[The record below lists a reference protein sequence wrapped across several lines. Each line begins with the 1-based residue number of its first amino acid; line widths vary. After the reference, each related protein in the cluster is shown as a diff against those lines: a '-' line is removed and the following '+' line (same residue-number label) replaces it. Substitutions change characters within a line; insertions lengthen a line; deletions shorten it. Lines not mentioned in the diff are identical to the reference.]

1 MLCSRAERTESYLM
15 IRWIVIVLLN
25 IGVMSAAGSLAG
37 CSYTGHGDIGK
48 GRFMP
53 ERTIKQVLKDKTDEW
68 MAIPGVEGTAIGM
81 FEGKPCIKVFTSRDP
96 QELQSKI
103 PLTIENHPVIIEE
116 TGTFRALDNP

>member
-1 MLCSRAERTESYLM
+1 MYISINKQNA
-15 IRWIVIVLLN
+15 IILLI
-25 IGVMSAAGSLAG
+25 IGVMSAAGSLVG
-37 CSYTGHGDIGK
+37 RSYTGHGDLEK

-53 ERTIKQVLKDKTDEW
+53 ERTIEQVLKDKTAEW

-81 FEGKPCIKVFTSRDP
+81 FEGKLCIKVFTSTDP

-103 PLTIENHPVIIEE
+103 PSTVENYPVIIEE